1 MKILNSE
8 ILNIINRVLFLIQNK
23 TEKVTNSSFLIQK
36 TDIFILICILLTYIV
51 STFAQT
57 EQIGLISLI
66 VPLLVFFK
74 MLFIKGEK
82 LELEQCNFYLAIY
95 LMICLISN
103 FTSSMLPQSLYGFM
117 KTLIYFAFY
126 FAMCQFLKSNKKY
139 ITTILLVIASIVS
152 IESIIGLFQ
161 NAIGLENISTWQ
173 DTSYVNP
180 EDVLSRVYGTL
191 KPYNPNLFGGYLIA
205 GFSSIIA
212 VSGIFFNKKKILAGI
227 ISLIFGLISA
237 LCIFL
242 TGCRGA
248 YLALFTIVFGLIFAS
263 FLVIFF
269 DLNNEK
275 MKKLWKYLIFI
286 FIIGGILFMFVNHGI
301 LQRLMSIF
309 ILRGDS
315 STSFRMNVYNS
326 AIQMFIDNPI
336 CGIGVGNKV
345 FREIYGL
352 YMLSGFDALSC
363 YCVFLEIAVE
373 SGIFALLAYSL
384 FIFTLI
390 SNGIKKFMQKIDMPN
405 KIIIFSSVITLI
417 AVMVHGLFDT
427 VYFRPQIQYIFWTMA
442 AILTVTISKEE
453 SKDENT

>member
-1 MKILNSE
+1 MKILISE
-8 ILNIINRVLFLIQNK
+8 IFNIINNVLSFIQNK
-23 TEKVTNSSFLIQK
+23 TEKITNSSFLIKK
-36 TDIFILICILLTYIV
+36 TDIFILIFIIGTYIV

-57 EQIGLISLI
+57 EQIGLISLF
-66 VPLLVFFK
+66 VPILVFFK

-82 LELEQCNFYLAIY
+82 TELEHCNFYLLIY
-95 LMICLISN
+95 LLICLISN
-103 FTSSMLPQSLYGFM
+103 FTSSMPSQSFYGFM

-139 ITTILLVIASIVS
+139 ITVILLVIASIVS
-152 IESIIGLFQ
+152 VESIIGLIQ
-161 NAIGLENISTWQ
+161 NTMGLENISTWQ

-180 EDVLSRVYGTL
+180 EDILSRVYGTL

-212 VSGIFFNKKKILAGI
+212 VSGICFCKKKILSGI
-227 ISLIFGLISA
+227 ISLILCLISA

-248 YLALFTIVFGLIFAS
+248 YLALFTVILGLIFAS
-263 FLVIFF
+263 FQIIFKDF
-269 DLNNEK
+269 NNEK
-275 MKKLWKYLIFI
+275 LKKIWKCLII
-286 FIIGGILFMFVNHGI
+286 VSIIGGILFMLLNHGI

-326 AIQMFIDNPI
+326 AIKMFLDNPVF
-336 CGIGVGNKV
+336 GIGVGNKV
-345 FREIYGL
+345 FREVYGL
-352 YMLSGFDALSC
+352 YMRSGFDALSC

-373 SGIFALLAYSL
+373 SGIFALISYLL

-390 SNGIKKFMQKIDMPN
+390 SNGIKKFIQKNDLSN
-405 KIIIFSSVITLI
+405 KILIFACTISII
-417 AVMVHGLFDT
+417 AVMIHGLFDT
-427 VYFRPQIQYIFWTMA
+427 VYFRPQIQYIFWTMVSV
-442 AILTVTISKEE
+442 LTVIIREE
-453 SKDENT
+453 KINQ

>member
-1 MKILNSE
+1 MKILYSE
-8 ILNIINRVLFLIQNK
+8 IFNILNNVLSFIQNK
-23 TEKVTNSSFLIQK
+23 TEKITNNSFLIKK
-36 TDIFILICILLTYIV
+36 TDIFILIFIIGTYIV

-57 EQIGLISLI
+57 EQIGLISLF

-74 MLFIKGEK
+74 MLFIRGEK
-82 LELEQCNFYLAIY
+82 IELEHCNFYLLIY
-95 LMICLISN
+95 LLICLISN
-103 FTSSMLPQSLYGFM
+103 FTSSMPSQSFYGFM

-139 ITTILLVIASIVS
+139 ITVILLVTASIVS
-152 IESIIGLFQ
+152 VESIIGLIQ
-161 NAIGLENISTWQ
+161 NTMGLENISTWQ

-180 EDVLSRVYGTL
+180 EDILSRVYGTL

-212 VSGIFFNKKKILAGI
+212 VSGICFCKKKILSGI
-227 ISLIFGLISA
+227 ISLILCLISA

-248 YLALFTIVFGLIFAS
+248 YLALFTVILGLIFAS
-263 FLVIFF
+263 FQIIFKDF
-269 DLNNEK
+269 NNEK
-275 MKKLWKYLIFI
+275 LKKIWKCLIFV
-286 FIIGGILFMFVNHGI
+286 FIIGGIIFMLLNHGI

-326 AIQMFIDNPI
+326 AIKMFIDNPVF
-336 CGIGVGNKV
+336 GIGVGNKV
-345 FREIYGL
+345 FREVYGL

-373 SGIFALLAYSL
+373 SGIFALLSYLL

-390 SNGIKKFMQKIDMPN
+390 SNGIKKFIQKNDLSN
-405 KIIIFSSVITLI
+405 KILIFTCIISII

-427 VYFRPQIQYIFWTMA
+427 VYFRPQIQYIFWTMVSV
-442 AILTVTISKEE
+442 LTVLIREE
-453 SKDENT
+453 KINQ